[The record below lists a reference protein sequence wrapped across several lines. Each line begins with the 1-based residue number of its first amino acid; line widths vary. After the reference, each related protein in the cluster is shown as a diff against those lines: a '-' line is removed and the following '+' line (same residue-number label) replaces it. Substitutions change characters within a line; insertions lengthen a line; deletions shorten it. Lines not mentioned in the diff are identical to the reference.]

1 MTDQKEN
8 GKTYNLGGLII
19 ISLLIILI
27 LLDGSLTFFISR
39 GPGDFGIR
47 MTLIAIV
54 IFFGILILG
63 AKNKDDN
70 ILNVD
75 YIRLAISATLI
86 IEFFV
91 FFGAAVF
98 VAEKDSSISEELV
111 KTLGII
117 LGIVITF
124 YFTVEKTKDI
134 LVEKYKWKAKNKK

>member
-1 MTDQKEN
+1 MTGFKGN
-8 GKTYNLGGLII
+8 GKNYNLGGLII

-27 LLDGSLTFFISR
+27 LLDGSLIFLFSK
-39 GPGDFGIR
+39 GPGDFGVR

-63 AKNKDDN
+63 AINKDEN
-70 ILNVD
+70 ILNVN

-86 IEFFV
+86 IEFFI

-98 VAEKDSSISEELV
+98 VAEKDNPISVELV

-124 YFTVEKTKDI
+124 YFTVEKTQEI
-134 LVEKYKWKAKNKK
+134 LVEKYKSKEKNK